1 LPKESRTLLVTER
14 RLNKTE
20 RVRLR
25 FRLFVNKIAI
35 GRAGDESNN
44 IIELCQRISWF
55 RVQGSGFKVQ
65 GSRFRVQGLEFRVQG
80 SGSAFSKKIRGRE
93 EWLARLSRRADCE
106 ED

>member
-1 LPKESRTLLVTER
+1 MKKSISRSLLRFFKPRTTLNRSPKESRTLLVTER

-20 RVRLR
+20 RERLR

-55 RVQGSGFKVQ
+55 KVQ
-65 GSRFRVQGLEFRVQG
+65 SSEFRVQG
-80 SGSAFSKKIRGRE
+80 SRIR
-93 EWLARLSRRADCE
+93 DP
-106 ED
+106 